1 MPWPCRML
9 WVGPVG
15 CEFAVDYND
24 ANAGMD
30 VICDKPFQARGGVGE
45 IAVFIE
51 VDITGVSE

>member
-1 MPWPCRML
+1 ML